1 MKKAASGLSY
11 QQSGIEWGEVGFMA
25 ILAPRFKVKQ
35 SDKCNR
41 NIRM

>member
-1 MKKAASGLSY
+1 MSGLSY
-11 QQSGIEWGEVGFMA
+11 QQSGAEWEKVGFIP
-25 ILAPRFKVKQ
+25 ILAPRFKVQQ